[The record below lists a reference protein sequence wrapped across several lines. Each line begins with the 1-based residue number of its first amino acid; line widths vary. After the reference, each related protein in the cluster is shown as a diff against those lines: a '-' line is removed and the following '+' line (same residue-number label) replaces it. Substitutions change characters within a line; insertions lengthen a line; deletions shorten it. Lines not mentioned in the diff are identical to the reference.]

1 MNENTLL
8 SKLEH
13 LVVRFEEVTTLISD
27 PNVISDM
34 KRYVKLN
41 KEYSDLQKITDAR
54 NEYKNA

>member
-13 LVVRFEEVTTLISD
+13 LVVRFEEITTLISD
-27 PNVISDM
+27 PDVISDM

-41 KEYSDLQKITDAR
+41 KEYSELQK
-54 NEYKNA
+54 Y